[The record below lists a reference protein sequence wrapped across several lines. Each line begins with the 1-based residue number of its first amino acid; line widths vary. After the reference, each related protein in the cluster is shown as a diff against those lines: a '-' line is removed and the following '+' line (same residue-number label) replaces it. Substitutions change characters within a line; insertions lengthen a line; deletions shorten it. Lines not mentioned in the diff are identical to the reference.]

1 MSSTPA
7 MLRQRQRHY
16 EEGNIFMRRQLTEAA
31 RECRSTTFTDAADQ
45 IEFIHR
51 LARSIADQ
59 FDRIPRIEVIG
70 SDIVVTFSGGMGP
83 RAA

>member
-1 MSSTPA
+1 MRTPA
-7 MLRQRQRHY
+7 PGGL
-16 EEGNIFMRRQLTEAA
+16 RRQLTEAA

-51 LARSIADQ
+51 LALSIADQ

-70 SDIVVTFSGGMGP
+70 RDVVVAFSGGGMGP